1 MEVERQVGQAISDAD
16 EAFSGLGV
24 PGLVV
29 QGQAHLDW
37 LVEGFVE
44 SLVNNPVP
52 DLQAPAEEWE
62 SLFVLRL
69 VGIDLNFVIDTV
81 DHLINESQVLV
92 DVDKTVGEVR
102 PIEIVLLHDLAV
114 LVPDFLFLVVRLDLL
129 QLV

>member
-1 MEVERQVGQAISDAD
+1 M
-16 EAFSGLGV
+16 
-24 PGLVV
+24 
-29 QGQAHLDW
+29 
-37 LVEGFVE
+37 
-44 SLVNNPVP
+44 P
-52 DLQAPAEEWE
+52 DLQAPAEERE

-92 DVDKTVGEVR
+92 DVDKAVGEVR